1 MRALLYAATVLMV
14 MGLAFW
20 AYRENYRTQ
29 AAIDDMNRV
38 QNEIAGLREQ
48 LGVLRA
54 EWAFLNRPERLREL
68 VDLNFDRL
76 RLVPVQADQFVDT
89 THVDYPAPR
98 EPDPLSDADP
108 MADVDGPADG
118 ADMAAAPASAGAAI
132 PDRVAPSPQAADA
145 ADPQGASSPTTAR
158 RPVPKERQP

>member
-1 MRALLYAATVLMV
+1 MRALLYTVTVLIV

-54 EWAFLNRPERLREL
+54 EWAFLNRPERLRDL

-76 RLVPVQADQFVDT
+76 KLVPVQPGQFVDT
-89 THVDYPAPR
+89 SHVDYPAPPQPGPPTR
-98 EPDPLSDADP
+98 PDLLP
-108 MADVDGPADG
+108 GADG
-118 ADMAAAPASAGAAI
+118 LPDAAAMAAAPSDGGSGAGGPTPAVGTA
-132 PDRVAPSPQAADA
+132 DGPQARSAT
-145 ADPQGASSPTTAR
+145 PVS